1 MHGHQLCLA
10 ALQLFLFEQSVKFCF
25 DILTRQLAAQEPHQH
40 VRAHWWPVA
49 EERWREGLHDEQVL
63 SHLRTGQADLRAWCA
78 MMSFGGAQ
86 CSDIQICFSGRT
98 GRVHHMH
105 LSGCKRFTRF
115 LICFS

>member
-63 SHLRTGQADLRAWCA
+63 SHLRTGQADLRACDFAWWCA
-78 MMSFGGAQ
+78 
-86 CSDIQICFSGRT
+86 
-98 GRVHHMH
+98 V
-105 LSGCKRFTRF
+105 L
-115 LICFS
+115 